1 MQQQTAGYARAAD
14 GWKIRCQGR
23 VDVIASVAM
32 NSAAAVKPQMLR
44 GMLMVMV
51 AVAIFSVVD
60 VFSKYLTRSYPVGL
74 VVWARYAFHLLLV
87 VVVLGPRFGV
97 GLVRT
102 ARPGAQIVRGLALTV
117 ASILFISALKFMPL
131 AESTAIAFIAPLL
144 VTAMSVIFLKE
155 KVEPARWV
163 AVCCGFVGVLIII
176 RPGSSVFTWAV
187 LLPVANAV
195 AFASY
200 QILTRRLAGLESPY
214 VSIFYTGLVGTLV
227 LSAALPYVWAWPKS
241 ALDGAAF
248 IVLGMLAGIG
258 HLILIKAYDHAP
270 ASRLAPFGY
279 SQLIWV
285 LIVGFVVFGDFP
297 DGWSLLGIVILV
309 ASGIYTATHQRIA
322 DWLQR
327 AEQGNL
333 PPNA

>member
-1 MQQQTAGYARAAD
+1 
-14 GWKIRCQGR
+14 
-23 VDVIASVAM
+23 M
-32 NSAAAVKPQMLR
+32 NSAATTPPRVFR
-44 GMLMVMV
+44 GMVMV
-51 AVAIFSVVD
+51 MTAVAIFSVVD
-60 VFSKYLTRSYPVGL
+60 VFSKYLTRSYPVAL

-87 VVVLGPRFGV
+87 IVVLGPRFGL

-102 ARPGAQIVRGLALTV
+102 ARPGAQIMRGLTLTV

-144 VTAMSVIFLKE
+144 VTLMSVLLLKE
-155 KVEPARWV
+155 KVELARWV

-176 RPGSSVFTWAV
+176 RPGSNVFTWAV
-187 LLPVANAV
+187 LLPVANAI
-195 AFASY
+195 AFAAY

-214 VSIFYTGLVGTLV
+214 VSIFYSGLIGTLV
-227 LSAALPYVWAWPKS
+227 LSATLPYSWMLPRNS
-241 ALDGAAF
+241 LDAAAF
-248 IVLGMLAGIG
+248 IVLGMLAGVG

-285 LIVGFVVFGDFP
+285 MVIGFVAFGDFP
-297 DGWSLLGIVILV
+297 DSWSLLGIAILV

-322 DWLQR
+322 EWLQR
-327 AEQGNL
+327 AEQTNL

>member
-1 MQQQTAGYARAAD
+1 MNGAATS
-14 GWKIRCQGR
+14 R
-23 VDVIASVAM
+23 
-32 NSAAAVKPQMLR
+32 PQIVR
-44 GMLMVMV
+44 GMLMVLS

-60 VFSKYLTRSYPVGL
+60 VLSKYLTRNYPVAL

-87 VVVLGPRFGV
+87 VVVLGPRYGLA
-97 GLVRT
+97 LVRT
-102 ARPGAQIVRGLALTV
+102 ARPGAQILRGLSLTL
-117 ASILFISALKFMPL
+117 ASILFISALKYMPL

-144 VTAMSVIFLKE
+144 VTLMSVLLLKE
-155 KVEPARWV
+155 KVELARWI
-163 AVCCGFVGVLIII
+163 AVCCGFVGVLFII
-176 RPGSSVFTWAV
+176 RPGGNVFSWAV
-187 LLPVANAV
+187 LLPLGNAI
-195 AFASY
+195 AFAAY

-214 VSIFYTGLVGTLV
+214 VSIFYSGLIGMLI
-227 LSAALPYVWAWPKS
+227 LSATLPYSWALPQN

-248 IVLGMLAGIG
+248 VVLGMLAGIG

-285 LIVGFVVFGDFP
+285 LIIGYVVFGDFP
-297 DGWSLLGIVILV
+297 DHWSLLGIVILV

-327 AEQGNL
+327 AEQTNL

>member
-1 MQQQTAGYARAAD
+1 LPQGFEPMAR
-14 GWKIRCQGR
+14 G
-23 VDVIASVAM
+23 AM
-32 NSAAAVKPQMLR
+32 NSASATKPQILR
-44 GMLMVMV
+44 GMLMVMS

-60 VFSKYLTRSYPVGL
+60 VLSKFLTRSYPVAL

-87 VVVLGPRFGV
+87 MVVLGPRYGLA
-97 GLVRT
+97 LVRT
-102 ARPGAQIVRGLALTV
+102 ARPGAQILRGLSLTV
-117 ASILFISALKFMPL
+117 ASILFISALKYMPL

-144 VTAMSVIFLKE
+144 VTLMSVFFLKE
-155 KVEPARWV
+155 RVELARWV
-163 AVCCGFVGVLIII
+163 AVCCGFVGVLFII
-176 RPGSSVFTWAV
+176 RPGSDVFSWAV
-187 LLPVANAV
+187 LLPLGNAI
-195 AFASY
+195 AFAAY

-214 VSIFYTGLVGTLV
+214 VSIFYSGLIGMLI
-227 LSAALPYVWAWPKS
+227 LSATLPYSWILPQN
-241 ALDGAAF
+241 ALDSAAF
-248 IVLGMLAGIG
+248 VVLGMLAGIG

-285 LIVGFVVFGDFP
+285 MLIGFVVFGDFP
-297 DGWSLLGIVILV
+297 DHWSLVGIVILV

-327 AEQGNL
+327 AEQTNL

>member
-1 MQQQTAGYARAAD
+1 
-14 GWKIRCQGR
+14 
-23 VDVIASVAM
+23 M
-32 NSAAAVKPQMLR
+32 NSAATTPPRVFR
-44 GMLMVMV
+44 GMVMV
-51 AVAIFSVVD
+51 MTAVAIFSVVD
-60 VFSKYLTRSYPVGL
+60 VFSKYLTRSYPVAL

-87 VVVLGPRFGV
+87 IVVLGPRFGL

-102 ARPGAQIVRGLALTV
+102 ARPGAQIMRGLTLTV

-144 VTAMSVIFLKE
+144 VTLMSVLFLKE
-155 KVEPARWV
+155 KVELARWV

-176 RPGSSVFTWAV
+176 RPGSNVFTWAV
-187 LLPVANAV
+187 LLPVANAI
-195 AFASY
+195 AFAAY

-214 VSIFYTGLVGTLV
+214 VSIFYSGLIGTLV
-227 LSAALPYVWAWPKS
+227 LSATLPYSWALPKNAF
-241 ALDGAAF
+241 DGAAF
-248 IVLGMLAGIG
+248 VVLGMLAGIG

-279 SQLIWV
+279 SQLICV
-285 LIVGFVVFGDFP
+285 LIIGFVVFGDFP
-297 DGWSLLGIVILV
+297 DGWSLLGIVILL

-322 DWLQR
+322 EWLQR
-327 AEQGNL
+327 AEQTNL